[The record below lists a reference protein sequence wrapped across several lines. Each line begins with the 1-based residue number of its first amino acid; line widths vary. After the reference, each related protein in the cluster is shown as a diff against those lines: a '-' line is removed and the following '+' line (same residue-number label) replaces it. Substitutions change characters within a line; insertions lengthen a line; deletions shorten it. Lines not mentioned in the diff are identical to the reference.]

1 MPKFFVGC
9 VALVIAMFPAGA
21 IAQKTGPDSQ
31 AIQSVQPTS
40 PNSGAGIPGQPGNES
55 GPPAK
60 KPETTGS
67 DANSKPSQ
75 DVSKDSRE
83 ARQQERSGGQIAIQ
97 WKIITRESA
106 VSASTMSVATKQRP
120 TFHSV
125 SFRNSA
131 SRFA

>member
-1 MPKFFVGC
+1 MCALDGFRERAKLLFASVEIAMPKFFVGC

-40 PNSGAGIPGQPGNES
+40 PNSGAGIPGQPGNKS

-75 DVSKDSRE
+75 DVSKIPGKPGSKSGP
-83 ARQQERSGGQIAIQ
+83 AVRSPSSG
-97 WKIITRESA
+97 K
-106 VSASTMSVATKQRP
+106 
-120 TFHSV
+120 
-125 SFRNSA
+125 
-131 SRFA
+131 